1 MNIEEYF
8 SKRYY
13 PRGKKKKKQMM
24 KGTGR
29 APITVH

>member
-1 MNIEEYF
+1 LKNILVKDITPEA
-8 SKRYY
+8 KR
-13 PRGKKKKKQMM
+13 KKKQMM